1 MELVHDI
8 ASLRAQLARWQQA
21 GKRWGLIPTMGNLHA
36 GHLSLVRLAQAEV
49 DCVVVSIFVNPL
61 QFGEDEDF
69 AQYPRTL
76 AADCDALRRLGCD
89 LVFCPDVSE
98 LYPAQGRQTRLQA
111 DPQLASRFE
120 GALRPGHFDGV
131 VTVVAK
137 LFNLVQPHL
146 AVFGQ
151 KDYQQLCVIQA
162 MVADLNWPIELLR
175 GPIARDTD
183 GLALSSRNQYLDARQ
198 RKIAPQ
204 LYQVLQDL
212 AHNLTQP
219 LQPLTDASPALCWQQ
234 LQADATEKLL
244 ALGFDAVDYIAWVDQ
259 ERLTEVTVAE
269 QPSVLLVVARL
280 GTTRLLDNLEL

>member
-36 GHLSLVRLAQAEV
+36 GHLSLVQLAQAEV

-61 QFGEDEDF
+61 QFGEGEDF
-69 AQYPRTL
+69 TKYPRTF
-76 AADCDALRRLGCD
+76 ASDCDALRKLGCD

-162 MVADLNWPIELLR
+162 MVTDLNWPIQLLR
-175 GPIARDTD
+175 GPIVRDND

-212 AHNLTQP
+212 AHKLT
-219 LQPLTDASPALCWQQ
+219 QPLTDASPALWQQ

-259 ERLTEVTVAE
+259 ESLTEVTVAE

>member
-8 ASLRAQLARWQQA
+8 ASLRAQLGRWQQA
-21 GKRWGLIPTMGNLHA
+21 GKRWALVPTMGNLHE
-36 GHLSLVRLAQAEV
+36 GHLSLVRLAQAQV
-49 DCVVVSIFVNPL
+49 DYVVVSIFVNPL
-61 QFGEDEDF
+61 QFGEGEDF

-76 AADCDALRRLGCD
+76 AADCDALRSLGCD
-89 LVFCPDVSE
+89 LVFCPDVGE

-151 KDYQQLCVIQA
+151 KDYQQWRVIQA
-162 MVADLNWPIELLR
+162 MVADLNWPIQLLR

-204 LYQVLQDL
+204 LYQVLQEV
-212 AHNLTQP
+212 AHNLTQNLADGSAP
-219 LQPLTDASPALCWQQ
+219 LELWSQ
-234 LQADATEKLL
+234 LKAKAEKKLL
-244 ALGFDAVDYIAWVDQ
+244 ACGFDAVDYIAWVDQ
-259 ERLTEVTVAE
+259 ESLTEVTVAE

>member
-1 MELVHDI
+1 
-8 ASLRAQLARWQQA
+8 
-21 GKRWGLIPTMGNLHA
+21 MGNLHA
-36 GHLSLVRLAQAEV
+36 GHLSLVRLAQEQV
-49 DCVVVSIFVNPL
+49 DYVVVSIFVNPL
-61 QFGEDEDF
+61 QFGEGEDF

-76 AADCDALRRLGCD
+76 AADCDALCRLGCD
-89 LVFCPDVSE
+89 LVFCPDVGE

-111 DPQLASRFE
+111 DPQLASRLE

-151 KDYQQLCVIQA
+151 KDYQQWRVIQA
-162 MVADLNWPIELLR
+162 MVADLNWPIQLLR

-183 GLALSSRNQYLDARQ
+183 GLALSSRNQYLGARQ
-198 RKIAPQ
+198 RKIAPH
-204 LYQVLQDL
+204 LYQVLQDV
-212 AHNLTQP
+212 AHNLTQN
-219 LQPLTDASPALCWQQ
+219 LASGSSTLELWPQ
-234 LQADATEKLL
+234 LKAKAEEKLL
-244 ALGFDAVDYIAWVDQ
+244 ECGFDAVDYIAWVDQ
-259 ERLTEVTVAE
+259 ESLTEVTLAE